1 MYVFYI
7 YICLYFCIFS
17 QEGKT
22 VRSGGGGFSG
32 KGFKFDESEA
42 MAVSEKKKF
51 QKAALGM
58 MKIIFALHF
67 FEEITFFL
75 IRLARFG

>member
-1 MYVFYI
+1 
-7 YICLYFCIFS
+7 
-17 QEGKT
+17 
-22 VRSGGGGFSG
+22 
-32 KGFKFDESEA
+32 

>member
-1 MYVFYI
+1 MLQI
-7 YICLYFCIFS
+7 L

-22 VRSGGGGFSG
+22 IRSGGGGFSG

-51 QKAALGM
+51 QKAALG
-58 MKIIFALHF
+58 KVAHQS
-67 FEEITFFL
+67 
-75 IRLARFG
+75 

>member
-1 MYVFYI
+1 
-7 YICLYFCIFS
+7 
-17 QEGKT
+17 
-22 VRSGGGGFSG
+22 
-32 KGFKFDESEA
+32 

-58 MKIIFALHF
+58 MKICFALHF
-67 FEEITFFL
+67 FKEITFFL

>member
-1 MYVFYI
+1 M
-7 YICLYFCIFS
+7 LNLLHL

-22 VRSGGGGFSG
+22 ARSGGGFSG

-51 QKAALGM
+51 QKAALGW
-58 MKIIFALHF
+58 KNFIFF
-67 FEEITFFL
+67 FNK
-75 IRLARFG
+75 RFVKSYYISCF